1 VEACLFVDHLCNL
14 ACRYCYN
21 GEHFSRPMSIE
32 TAKRAVD
39 RALAASPPHL
49 DVSFFGG
56 EPLLRVSFIEEVALY
71 TERCAKELGDR
82 APPIRFVMNTNATA
96 LDDAA
101 LDLMA
106 PPRPFVVFVS
116 LDGDRQTHD
125 RNRVDA
131 RGAGSYDKVVAGI
144 RRLAARK
151 IPYELVAVV
160 GVDSARELGRTVRAL
175 AELEPRRIVL
185 SPNFRD
191 AWTDEALL
199 DLRAGLDDV
208 AAFWIERFR
217 AGEILRLDPLQTKI
231 LTHLHGGM
239 PCPVRCLLGQSE
251 WTVAPSG
258 DLYPCAQMVGEDD
271 KKDLVIGRVDLG
283 FDTAKIA
290 ALQAQK
296 NRVETTC
303 APCEL
308 RDRCQ
313 SHCGCR
319 HLGLTGRL
327 GEINAVLCET
337 ESAFIDAADH
347 AAETLYAERCP
358 AFVRYFYERQWTTQP
373 GAVLSQLRRSRD
385 A

>member
-21 GEHFSRPMSIE
+21 GEHFSRPMSMQ
-32 TAKRAVD
+32 TAQKAVE
-39 RALAASPPHL
+39 RALGVRPPHL

-56 EPLLRVSFIEEVALY
+56 EPLLRVSWIKDVVAY
-71 TERCAKELGDR
+71 TERRAQEMGAA
-82 APPIRFVMNTNATA
+82 APPLRFVMNTNATA
-96 LDDAA
+96 LDEEA

-106 PPRPFVVFVS
+106 PPRPFAGFVS
-116 LDGDRQTHD
+116 LDGDRETHD
-125 RNRVDA
+125 RNRVSSG
-131 RGAGSYDKVVAGI
+131 GAGSYDKVVAGI
-144 RRLAARK
+144 RRLADRR

-160 GVDSARELGRTVRAL
+160 GIDSARALGKTVRAL
-175 AELEPRRIVL
+175 AELAPRRIVL

-191 AWTDEALL
+191 AWTDEALY
-199 DLRAGLDDV
+199 DLRAGLADV
-208 AAFWIERFR
+208 ASFWIERFR
-217 AGEILRLDPLQTKI
+217 AGAIVRIDPLQTKI

-239 PCPVRCLLGQSE
+239 PCPARCVLGQSE

-258 DLYPCAQMVGEDD
+258 NLYACAQMVGEDD
-271 KKDLVIGRVDLG
+271 REDLVIGHVDRG
-283 FDTAKIA
+283 FDTTKIA
-290 ALQAQK
+290 ALQADK

-337 ESAFIDAADH
+337 ESAFLSAADH
-347 AAETLYAERCP
+347 VAETLYAERCP
-358 AFVRYFYERQWTTQP
+358 AFVHHFYERKWTAQP